1 MSHYDN
7 CSREE
12 LIGRIEELEAR
23 LASAADTAGRF
34 RDRYAC
40 KILDSIP
47 DMLTVLRRDGTLVEL
62 VSSEQTNHVGIE
74 GPRLVGRN
82 IRSMLSDRKS
92 VV

>member
-34 RDRYAC
+34 RDRFPTC
-40 KILDSIP
+40 
-47 DMLTVLRRDGTLVEL
+47 
-62 VSSEQTNHVGIE
+62 
-74 GPRLVGRN
+74 
-82 IRSMLSDRKS
+82 
-92 VV
+92 

>member
-34 RDRYAC
+34 RD
-40 KILDSIP
+40 
-47 DMLTVLRRDGTLVEL
+47 GTPV
-62 VSSEQTNHVGIE
+62 
-74 GPRLVGRN
+74 RFW
-82 IRSMLSDRKS
+82 IRFPTC
-92 VV
+92 